1 MSARVMILMHYDT
14 VAPVKRNINDIR
26 VGNDRAYAPEGK
38 QQQQPPSHCAQRMKR
53 TNERWTGARKKSL
66 RKTRKVTWPLP
77 A

>member
-26 VGNDRAYAPEGK
+26 EWETTERM
-38 QQQQPPSHCAQRMKR
+38 QQKANSNNNHHHTMCRRMWR
-53 TNERWTGARKKSL
+53 TTERWTRKKKSL